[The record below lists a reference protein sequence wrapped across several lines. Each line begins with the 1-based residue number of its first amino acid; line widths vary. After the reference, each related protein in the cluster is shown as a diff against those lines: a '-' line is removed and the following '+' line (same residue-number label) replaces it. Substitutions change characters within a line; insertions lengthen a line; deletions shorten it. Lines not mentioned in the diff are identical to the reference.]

1 MERLEENVFYTL
13 EKTVKAYRQFAQ
25 RSLVNAALDI
35 TLDQW
40 LVLKTIRQEGNVTQ
54 QQISAKVFKDVA
66 SVTRIVEIL
75 VSKGYLE
82 RTFLASDRRRQQ
94 LVVTASGEEMLAKVH
109 PVSLGNRQAALGGIE
124 SESIENLNSILQS
137 IIKNVNQ
144 SDL

>member
-13 EKTVKAYRQFAQ
+13 EKAVKAYRQFAQ
-25 RSLVNAALDI
+25 RNLAAAGLDI

-40 LVLKTIRQEGNVTQ
+40 LVLKTVAQEGDIMQ
-54 QQISAKVFKDVA
+54 QQIAAKVFKDVA
-66 SVTRIVEIL
+66 SVTRIVELL
-75 VSKGYLE
+75 VSKKYLE

-94 LVVTASGEEMLAKVH
+94 LLVTDAGREILLNVH
-109 PVSLGNRQAALGGIE
+109 PVSLGNRKAALEGFAMAD
-124 SESIENLNSILQS
+124 IENLNTLLQS